1 MGKTITSWGRQ
12 CKAQMVIKNL
22 SLEELSVSI
31 GLSRTYISAI
41 INGRVAAPDETV
53 KKISKA
59 LGVAPQECSQ
69 SGALYK
75 S

>member
-41 INGRVAAPDETV
+41 IMRR
-53 KKISKA
+53 
-59 LGVAPQECSQ
+59 
-69 SGALYK
+69 
-75 S
+75 